1 MPLSFSHNAAMRPSS
16 LPDQSGQNQSGQN
29 QSGQNQSGQNQS
41 GQNQSWQILAYRLA
55 IQQLQSSQQQLTE
68 QNQQLEQTVTAQTA
82 TLKQVIRE
90 LRQELLSC
98 SRAETQ
104 LQVTQTQL
112 NQQIEDRRAD
122 LEQTVARLQAEVAQH
137 HLTEQAL
144 RLSERR
150 FQKLA
155 DNIPGMIYQFRLSAD
170 GQVSFPFVSSAC
182 QDILGYSPEQVY
194 QHPCLLV
201 ERVHP
206 DDRQGF
212 DAAVTRSAQQL
223 TQWDW
228 VGRMLTRSE
237 DIRWIRA
244 KSKPERQSDGAIL
257 WDGLLI
263 DISDQKRAELA
274 LSQSKRTLA
283 IQVEH
288 RTADLQKTIQQLNQE
303 VCDRTQAETALRQ
316 SELQLKRQTQDLET
330 TVATLKQ
337 TQAQLVQ
344 SEKMSALGQLV
355 AGVAHEINNPV
366 SFIYGNLSPAQ
377 DYIQDLLTLLD
388 LYQQYVPHPPAELA
402 AVLADVDLDFVK
414 SDIVNVLN
422 SMAVGAD
429 RIKQIVL
436 SLRTFSRMDESDWK
450 TVDLHEGLDST
461 LLILGHRLK
470 AQPHRPQ
477 IEVVKD
483 YGNLP
488 QVDCY
493 AGQLNQVFM
502 NLLSNAIDA
511 LEDCHQTQPTAA
523 PLSITIRTRATAEVV
538 EIAVTDTGIG
548 MPAEVCDL
556 IFDPF
561 FTTKP
566 IGKGTGMGLS
576 ISYQIV
582 TDKHGGSLTCTSQ
595 SGQGT
600 TFYIQLPLRQ

>member
-1 MPLSFSHNAAMRPSS
+1 MRPSS

-388 LYQQYVPHPPAELA
+388 LYQQYVPHPP
-402 AVLADVDLDFVK
+402 
-414 SDIVNVLN
+414 
-422 SMAVGAD
+422 
-429 RIKQIVL
+429 
-436 SLRTFSRMDESDWK
+436 
-450 TVDLHEGLDST
+450 
-461 LLILGHRLK
+461 
-470 AQPHRPQ
+470 
-477 IEVVKD
+477 
-483 YGNLP
+483 
-488 QVDCY
+488 
-493 AGQLNQVFM
+493 
-502 NLLSNAIDA
+502 
-511 LEDCHQTQPTAA
+511 
-523 PLSITIRTRATAEVV
+523 
-538 EIAVTDTGIG
+538 
-548 MPAEVCDL
+548 
-556 IFDPF
+556 
-561 FTTKP
+561 
-566 IGKGTGMGLS
+566 
-576 ISYQIV
+576 
-582 TDKHGGSLTCTSQ
+582 Q
-595 SGQGT
+595 S
-600 TFYIQLPLRQ
+600 LPLC